1 MAGGG
6 GCMGQNLGEACLRA
20 ALGTGKGSM
29 LQQKIWATTK
39 KNNSKNRE
47 IIQQRNEKD
56 TVENVFNKK

>member
-1 MAGGG
+1 MP
-6 GCMGQNLGEACLRA
+6 QVII
-20 ALGTGKGSM
+20 SM
-29 LQQKIWATTK
+29 LLQKIRATTK